1 MSYFDI
7 NSEAVKIVVDSS
19 CRMSRT
25 PMKTDKMCNEFVW
38 ESGSGYPRIGIW
50 ILSSIHIRFNEA
62 GSYNSNGISA
72 KTDTGDSI
80 TKAANEPIMICFDK
94 SDTSNYNF
102 TAIKGTMKNTF
113 IFTCSSATQK
123 SEWRILLQNGQ
134 GTSSSYSDNVEL
146 RLSKKKMT
154 HTIPTE
160 FSPWF
165 GSIGNIRRYSCGRNS
180 SFTKLPFVYIFI
192 VRS

>member
-7 NSEAVKIVVDSS
+7 SSEVVKTVVSS
-19 CRMSRT
+19 TQRMSQT
-25 PMKTDKMCNEFVW
+25 SMNSSKMCYEFVW
-38 ESGSGYPRIGIW
+38 ESGSGKLGCGIGI
-50 ILSSIHIRFNEA
+50 SSNVYVRLDSA
-62 GSYNSNGISA
+62 GSFGTGGVSCKSN
-72 KTDTGDSI
+72 TGDSI
-80 TKAANEPIMICFDK
+80 PIVVNEPIMICFDK
-94 SDTSNYNF
+94 SDISNYNL
-102 TAIKGTMKNTF
+102 TAIKGTKKRTF
-113 IFTCSSATQK
+113 IFMCSSATQQ
-123 SEWRILLQNGQ
+123 SEWRIFTYNCD
-134 GTSSSYSDNVEL
+134 SSSYSDNVEL

-154 HTIPTE
+154 HTIPTG